1 MLKVSQ
7 EQQEPAN
14 EAEQQNQ
21 GELQKA
27 DETGEPTA
35 SAPKKKRVV
44 KRVPKIDE
52 EAISPR
58 QSYWPLALALAL
70 VVLLMGAVTNSII
83 VLAIGVVLAIIAIL
97 GWSFERR

>member
-21 GELQKA
+21 GELQGT
-27 DETGEPTA
+27 DETGEPTV

-58 QSYWPLALALAL
+58 QSFWPLALALAL
-70 VVLLMGAVTNSII
+70 VVLLMGAVTNDILL
-83 VLAIGVVLAIIAIL
+83 VIGVILVVSAIF

>member
-21 GELQKA
+21 GELQGA
-27 DETGEPTA
+27 DETAEPTV

-44 KRVPKIDE
+44 KRVKIDE

-58 QSYWPLALALAL
+58 QSFWPLALALAL

-83 VLAIGVVLAIIAIL
+83 ILAIGVVLVLVAIL